1 MNIPQILIA
10 EDEIILARTISLT
23 IENLGYQVAGI
34 ADSGEEAIQIVSEV
48 QPDLVLM
55 DIVLNGELSGIEAAE
70 QIRDRFDIPVIYL
83 TAYGDQD
90 TVNKATQT
98 DPFGYIIKPIEPDEL
113 SATIKISLRKHDLLK
128 SLNQAK
134 IEAEENQQSK
144 SQMVSMVS
152 HEGRNSLTAIKTSS
166 DIMERYSERLSDAK
180 KQKHIQKIQLA
191 ADQMLCLLEDLLFL
205 NKAESGMFTL
215 HPIWVDLETFCQEI
229 VESFE
234 TGDDQPTIRFK
245 FVGESNVYL
254 DMNLLRH
261 ILTNLLS
268 NAIKYSPNSGKVR
281 FEITSAQETVSF
293 CIQDS
298 GIGIPPEDLQ
308 NLFTAFHRA
317 QNVGQIKGTGLGLS
331 IVKQCVNLHQGSID
345 VDSKVGAG
353 TTFTVT
359 LPILNNET
367 ASLAQQAEFA

>member
-1 MNIPQILIA
+1 MNIPQILIV

-34 ADSGEEAIQIVSEV
+34 VDSGEEAIQIVSEV

-55 DIVLNGELSGIEAAE
+55 DIVLEGELSGIEAAE
-70 QIRDRFDIPVIYL
+70 QIRDRLDIPVIYL

-90 TVNKATQT
+90 TINKATQT

-113 SATIKISLRKHDLLK
+113 SATIKIALRKHDLLK
-128 SLNQAK
+128 TLNQAK

-166 DIMERYSERLSDAK
+166 DIIERYSERLSDAK

-215 HPIWVDLETFCQEI
+215 HPIWVDLETFSQEI
-229 VESFE
+229 VETFE
-234 TGDDQPTIRFK
+234 MGDDQPTIRFT
-245 FVGESNVYL
+245 FLGESNVYL

-268 NAIKYSPNSGKVR
+268 NAIKYSANSGEVK
-281 FEITSAQETVSF
+281 FEITSAQKTVNF

-331 IVKQCVNLHQGSID
+331 IVKQCIDLHQGSID

-359 LPILNNET
+359 LPVLNNET
-367 ASLAQQAEFA
+367 ASLEKQAEFA

>member
-1 MNIPQILIA
+1 MNIPQILIV

-55 DIVLNGELSGIEAAE
+55 DIVLEGELSGIEAAE
-70 QIRDRFDIPVIYL
+70 QIRDRLDIPVIYL

-90 TVNKATQT
+90 TINKATQT

-113 SATIKISLRKHDLLK
+113 SATIKIALRKHDLLK
-128 SLNQAK
+128 TLNQAK
-134 IEAEENQQSK
+134 IEAEENQQNK

-152 HEGRNSLTAIKTSS
+152 HEGRNSLTAIKSSS

-215 HPIWVDLETFCQEI
+215 HPSWVDLDNFCQEI

-234 TGDDQPTIRFK
+234 TGDAQPTIRFK
-245 FVGESNVYL
+245 FVGESNTYL

-268 NAIKYSPNSGKVR
+268 NAIKYSPNSGEVK
-281 FEITSAQETVSF
+281 FEITSAQKTVSF

-331 IVKQCVNLHQGSID
+331 IVKQCVDLHQGSID

-359 LPILNNET
+359 LPVLNNET
-367 ASLAQQAEFA
+367 ASLEKQAEFA

>member
-1 MNIPQILIA
+1 MKIPQILIV

-55 DIVLNGELSGIEAAE
+55 DIVLDGELTGIEAAE
-70 QIRDRFDIPVIYL
+70 KIRDRFDIPVVYL
-83 TAYGDQD
+83 TAYGDHN
-90 TVNKATQT
+90 TVEQATRT

-113 SATIKISLRKHDLLK
+113 SATIKIALRKHDLLK

-152 HEGRNSLTAIKTSS
+152 HEGRNSLTAIKSSS

-180 KQKHIQKIQLA
+180 KQKHLQKIQLA
-191 ADQMLCLLEDLLFL
+191 SNQMLCLLEDLLFL
-205 NKAESGMFTL
+205 NKAEAGMFTL
-215 HPIWVDLETFCQEI
+215 HPRWADLDGFCQEI
-229 VESFE
+229 METFESR
-234 TGDDQPTIRFK
+234 DDQPKIK
-245 FVGESNVYL
+245 FTLVGKSKVYL

-268 NAIKYSPNSGKVR
+268 NAIKYSPNSGEVK

-293 CIQDS
+293 RIQDS
-298 GIGIPPEDLQ
+298 GIGIPAEDLQ

-317 QNVGQIKGTGLGLS
+317 KNVGQIKGTGLGMS
-331 IVKQCVNLHQGSID
+331 IVKQCVDLHQGSID

-359 LPILNNET
+359 LPVLKNET
-367 ASLAQQAEFA
+367 VPLEKQAQFA